1 MRLETTVFD
10 IRLDPIRSMP
20 PLLVVPIPF
29 ATEFYFVT
37 IPNIVDFLDKYGKS
51 IGANTFFNISEFIPF
66 IIQFL
71 LVFGF
76 SYQFP
81 IIMCVITQKGE
92 LLRK

>member
-1 MRLETTVFD
+1 LQETVVFAGD
-10 IRLDPIRSMP
+10 CGIS
-20 PLLVVPIPF
+20 
-29 ATEFYFVT
+29 
-37 IPNIVDFLDKYGKS
+37 
-51 IGANTFFNISEFIPF
+51 NTFFNISEFIPF

-92 LLRK
+92 LLKIVKLMFWRNNLRYVIIIVVIFAAVITVLMVVESLCGL